1 MSNAKQGEKGL
12 PDGAGKGPKLVTIYV
27 NTVAH
32 KVEKDEISFEDVV
45 DLAFP
50 TPPPGGN
57 IGFTVLYQRAHGNK
71 DGSLVSGQT
80 VKVKDGMIFDVTPTD
95 LS

>member
-1 MSNAKQGEKGL
+1 MNIAKQDEKDT
-12 PDGAGKGPKLVTIYV
+12 PKDGGTGRKLVTIYV
-27 NTVAH
+27 NTTPH
-32 KVEKDEISFEDVV
+32 MVEKDEISFEAVV
-45 DLAFP
+45 TLAYP

-57 IGFTVLYQRAHGNK
+57 IGFTVLYQRGHGSK
-71 DGSLVSGQT
+71 DGTLVAGQT